1 MALFP
6 ISSNFRGDFVL
17 KLVPVDTD
25 DTWEKVAEQ
34 AAVHSVGI
42 HVAPQPGKAIRARRM
57 GADEPFPLDAKL
69 GDAGL
74 LPTETIEFYFEGS
87 ETEGEKS

>member
-17 KLVPVDTD
+17 KLIPVDTD
-25 DTWEKVAEQ
+25 DTWEKVAE
-34 AAVHSVGI
+34 AAAAHSVGI

-57 GADEPFPLDAKL
+57 GADEPFALDAKL

-74 LPTETIEFYFEGS
+74 LPTETVEFYFEGEES
-87 ETEGEKS
+87 

>member
-17 KLVPVDTD
+17 KLVPVDTEN
-25 DTWEKVAEQ
+25 TMAEVAEA

-42 HVAPQPGKAIRARRM
+42 HVAPQPGKTIRAKRP
-57 GADEPFPLDAKL
+57 DDSEPFPLDMKL

-74 LPTETIEFYFEGS
+74 LPTETVEFYFE
-87 ETEGEKS
+87 EGV

>member
-34 AAVHSVGI
+34 ASVHSVGI

-74 LPTETIEFYFEGS
+74 LPTETIEFYFEGEES
-87 ETEGEKS
+87 

>member
-25 DTWEKVAEQ
+25 NTWAEVAEA

-42 HVAPQPGKAIRARRM
+42 HVAPQPGRTIRARRP
-57 GADEPFPLDAKL
+57 GDPEPFPLDAKL

-74 LPTETIEFYFEGS
+74 LPTETIEFYFEGEES
-87 ETEGEKS
+87 

>member
-25 DTWEKVAEQ
+25 NTWAEVAD
-34 AAVHSVGI
+34 AAAANSVGI
-42 HVAPQPGKAIRARRM
+42 HVAPQPGKAIRARRP
-57 GADEPFPLDAKL
+57 GDSEPFPLDAKL

-74 LPTETIEFYFEGS
+74 LPTETIEFYFEG
-87 ETEGEKS
+87 EGS

>member
-25 DTWEKVAEQ
+25 NTWAEVAEA

-42 HVAPQPGKAIRARRM
+42 HVAPQPGKAIRAKRM
-57 GADEPFPLDAKL
+57 GAEEPFPLDGKL

-74 LPTETIEFYFEGS
+74 MPTETIEFYFEGEES
-87 ETEGEKS
+87 

>member
-17 KLVPVDTD
+17 KLVPVDTEN
-25 DTWEKVAEQ
+25 TWAEVAD
-34 AAVHSVGI
+34 AAASHSVGI
-42 HVAPQPGKAIRARRM
+42 HVASQPGKAIRARRM
-57 GADEPFPLDAKL
+57 GADEPFPVDAKL

-74 LPTETIEFYFEGS
+74 MPTETIEFYFEGEES
-87 ETEGEKS
+87 

>member
-17 KLVPVDTD
+17 KLIPVDTD
-25 DTWEKVAEQ
+25 NTWAEVAE
-34 AAVHSVGI
+34 AAAAHSVGI
-42 HVAPQPGKAIRARRM
+42 HVAPPPGKAIRARRM
-57 GADEPFPLDAKL
+57 NADEPYPLDAKL

-74 LPTETIEFYFEGS
+74 LPTETIEFYFEGEES
-87 ETEGEKS
+87 